1 MAFAPSTRSPR
12 DQEGGP
18 AYLALP
24 LTLARVW
31 ATSSTQGL
39 VHDEAVGVDGPR
51 VPPRAEAPPSGARA
65 VAAMPESMPP
75 PG

>member
-1 MAFAPSTRSPR
+1 MAFAPSIRCPR
-12 DQEGGP
+12 DPESGH

-24 LTLARVW
+24 LTLTAVW

-39 VHDEAVGVDGPR
+39 VHEEEDGVDGPLLH
-51 VPPRAEAPPSGARA
+51 PSGARA
-65 VAAMPESMPP
+65 VAAMLESMPP